1 MAPSNTRA
9 RVGALLLGAATVS
22 TLAGCPRA
30 ATKYGGP
37 PMPEPSDPAA
47 LESGPVEDTA
57 EPDPGSET
65 EGPAEVPLTEGEAT
79 APGEID

>member
-57 EPDPGSET
+57 LPDEEPEPEPV
-65 EGPAEVPLTEGEAT
+65 EAPLTEGEAS